1 MGILILSQGH
11 NIQHLAEKYKIC
23 EQLDVGLGQFYTI
36 FVAHYTWLSVVTNLM
51 REEKYKY
58 LSYPKA

>member
-51 REEKYKY
+51 REEKI
-58 LSYPKA
+58 

>member
-36 FVAHYTWLSVVTNLM
+36 VVAHYTWLSVVTNLM
-51 REEKYKY
+51 REGQI
-58 LSYPKA
+58 